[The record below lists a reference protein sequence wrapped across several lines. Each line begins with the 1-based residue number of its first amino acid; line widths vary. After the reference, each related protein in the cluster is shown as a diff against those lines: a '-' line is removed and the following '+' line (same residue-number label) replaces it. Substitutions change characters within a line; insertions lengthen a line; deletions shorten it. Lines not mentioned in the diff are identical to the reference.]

1 MSTLHVRNVPPEIY
15 ASLRRRARERKS
27 SISVE
32 TIRLLGRALR
42 VDRPGVR
49 ELLEE
54 IESERAVARRAPACT
69 LRHRRR
75 SLGAR
80 AAGPHAAGGVPRR
93 PRAVTA
99 GQKGRG
105 TASSRVRQGGP
116 SAWK

>member
-32 TIRLLGRALR
+32 TIRLLARALR

-54 IESERAVARRAPACT
+54 IESDRPVARRRT
-69 LRHRRR
+69 
-75 SLGAR
+75 
-80 AAGPHAAGGVPRR
+80 
-93 PRAVTA
+93 
-99 GQKGRG
+99 
-105 TASSRVRQGGP
+105 P
-116 SAWK
+116 SAAALIREDRTRR